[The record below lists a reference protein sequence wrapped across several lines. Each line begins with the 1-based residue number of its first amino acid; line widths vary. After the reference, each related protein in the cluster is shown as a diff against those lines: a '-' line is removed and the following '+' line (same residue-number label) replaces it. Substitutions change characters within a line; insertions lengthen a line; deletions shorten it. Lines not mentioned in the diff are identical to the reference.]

1 MYLSKKRMSKEDIAN
16 ELKIKPGRVYILS
29 RSIPL
34 ISEATIRKTLDDLY
48 QLDLD
53 IKSGLVD
60 RYYSFELFL
69 INFKRK

>member
-1 MYLSKKRMSKEDIAN
+1 MSKEDIAS

-29 RSIPL
+29 KNLAI
-34 ISEATIRKTLDDLY
+34 ISESTIRKTLDDLY

-60 RYYSFELFL
+60 RHYAFEMFL
-69 INFKRK
+69 LKFKTQ